1 MFTQQI
7 AYTKRFSEGA
17 EKVLTLQ
24 SSRDQYILLGGEIGF
39 SWPVSY

>member
-17 EKVLTLQ
+17 EKALTLQ
-24 SSRDQYILLGGEIGF
+24 SSHDQYSMYYREEK
-39 SWPVSY
+39 